1 MGLLTHNRM
10 GELEDLL
17 MDLLNGVPMDQQ
29 AMGILMD
36 LLLTDCV
43 MDLQLPTAKARSRD
57 HGQPRPSGIEWGS
70 C

>member
-1 MGLLTHNRM
+1 
-10 GELEDLL
+10 
-17 MDLLNGVPMDQQ
+17 MDLLKGVPMDQQ

-70 C
+70 